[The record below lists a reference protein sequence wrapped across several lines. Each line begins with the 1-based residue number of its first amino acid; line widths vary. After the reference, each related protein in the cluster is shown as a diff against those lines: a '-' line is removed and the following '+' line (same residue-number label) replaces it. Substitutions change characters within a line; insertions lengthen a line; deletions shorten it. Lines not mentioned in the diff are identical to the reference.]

1 MKATMNEL
9 LCGLTLGFSNQKIQ
23 EVAKQFMEDNGYK
36 LTPQGKSLAISE
48 LESLAESDTY
58 PADLVISLTTAIT
71 TL

>member
-1 MKATMNEL
+1 MKATTNEL
-9 LCGLTLGFSNQKIQ
+9 LCGLTLGFSNQKIR

-36 LTPQGKSLAISE
+36 LTPQGKGLAISE

-58 PADLVISLTTAIT
+58 PADLVISMTAAIA